1 MCALD
6 QIQHIKNMDCFFFE
20 TFVINNWFVINN
32 SVNI

>member
-6 QIQHIKNMDCFFFE
+6 QIQHIKNMDWFFLE
-20 TFVINNWFVINN
+20 NFVINNWFAINN